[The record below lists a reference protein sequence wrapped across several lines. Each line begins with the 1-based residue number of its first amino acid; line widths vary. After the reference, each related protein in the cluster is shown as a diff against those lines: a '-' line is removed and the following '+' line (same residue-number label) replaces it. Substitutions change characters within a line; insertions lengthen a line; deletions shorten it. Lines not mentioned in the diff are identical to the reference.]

1 MSNAFAVTVRD
12 HSMAEVAPLGGYAS
26 LDLDLRHMGAGGD
39 TGVSE
44 VKVQTSHPSL
54 AAVLAAGAGI
64 VVRRTGSTGTVASG
78 DVVDVEID
86 ESPSGLTSI
95 MFEADDQILV
105 DELAYPDPTVEVS
118 ASAMS
123 TFSVAL
129 DRRPA
134 AGNGPAETAILELVA
149 ANIGPAAGVTRRR
162 YAWLEIPA
170 TQSRGNTSR
179 WGARMDS
186 LADICRKIA
195 VPSGLAWR
203 LLQTTDGTVEVQI
216 REPAADPATAVRLS
230 AEAGTVTSL
239 VYRSTA
245 RSLDEAI
252 VGGEGAAASRVFT
265 RRTSGSYVTGRRRRV
280 AFLDERNA
288 ENLTDLRQP
297 ADEALTNAAAV
308 AGMTV
313 TLVERPGTPRYGVDW
328 HLGDVVTAASY
339 RSGTVT
345 DAVQSVRIVHEPGAD
360 PVVLPS
366 IGVPG
371 VTDSASQV
379 AAIRRLI
386 DSMLRS

>member
-1 MSNAFAVTVRD
+1 MTAFTVTVRD
-12 HSMAEVAPLGGYAS
+12 HTMTEVAPLGGYVS

-44 VKVQTSHPSL
+44 VKVDTSHPSL
-54 AAVLAAGAGI
+54 AAVLASGAGI
-64 VVRRTGSTGTVASG
+64 VVRRTGAGETVASG

-86 ESPSGLTSI
+86 ESPAGLVSI

-105 DELAYPDPTVEVS
+105 DELAYPDPTGDVS
-118 ASAMS
+118 ASATS
-123 TFSVAL
+123 TFTAAL

-134 AGNGPAETAILELVA
+134 AGDGPAETAILELIA

-162 YAWLEIPA
+162 YPWLSIPA
-170 TQSRGNTSR
+170 TQSRGETSR
-179 WGARMDS
+179 WAARMDT
-186 LADICRKIA
+186 LADICRTIA

-203 LLQTTDGTVEVQI
+203 LLQTTSGTVEVQI
-216 REPAADPATAVRLS
+216 REPAADPASAVRLS

-252 VGGEGAAASRVFT
+252 IGGAGETASREFT
-265 RRTSGSYVTGRRRRV
+265 RRTSASYVTGRRRRV
-280 AFLDERNA
+280 TFLDERWG

-297 ADEALTNAAAV
+297 ADEALTVAAAV

-313 TLVERPGTPRYGVDW
+313 ALVERPATPRFGVDW
-328 HLGDVVTAASY
+328 HLGDMVTAASY

-345 DAVQSVRIVHEPGAD
+345 DSVQSVRIVHEPGAD
-360 PVVLPS
+360 PVVSPS

-371 VTDSASQV
+371 DTGSVSQV
-379 AAIRRLI
+379 ATIRRLI